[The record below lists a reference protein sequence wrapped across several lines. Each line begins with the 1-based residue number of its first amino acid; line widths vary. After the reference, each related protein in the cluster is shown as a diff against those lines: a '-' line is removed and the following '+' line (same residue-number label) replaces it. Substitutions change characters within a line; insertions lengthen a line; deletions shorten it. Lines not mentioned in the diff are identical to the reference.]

1 MMEYKQLTADV
12 QIPVLGLGT
21 WQIGGRTEAD
31 YTDDEKNIKAI
42 TAAVQLG
49 YTLIDTAE
57 SYADGHTEE
66 LVGKAIK
73 GIDRKRLFIVS
84 KVMSAHLAYKN
95 VITAAKRSLERL
107 QADYFDLYL
116 IHFPNADIPLKE
128 TMRAMDHLVEKG
140 LTRFIGVSNF
150 SVKEMQEAQKY
161 SKNKIVVNQVQY
173 SLISRN
179 KCTYGD
185 CINME
190 SEIIPYCQE
199 NNIIIMADRPLHKG
213 ILVEKNYQQL
223 ERLSKKYNKTKAQ
236 IALNWLIS
244 KKNIITMPMSTNSEH
259 LKENLGVLGWRLDL
273 EDLILLD
280 NTVFEKE

>member
-1 MMEYKQLTADV
+1 MEYKQLTADV